1 MVAHIRSQHEKSRH
15 YICDLCGREFHYP
28 QMLRAHVKTVHEK
41 VKSDPCQFCGSV
53 FTSKKQLLY
62 HIEVIHKKTIINDCK
77 ICGKSFS
84 SESHV
89 KRHMRNVHKIFDENY
104 KPRNPVNR
112 LCPYEVKVRRKS
124 KITDFDETWLD

>member
-1 MVAHIRSQHEKSRH
+1 
-15 YICDLCGREFHYP
+15 
-28 QMLRAHVKTVHEK
+28 MLRAHVKTVHEK
-41 VKSDPCQFCGSV
+41 VKSDPCEFCQSV

-104 KPRNPVNR
+104 KPRN
-112 LCPYEVKVRRKS
+112 LVK
-124 KITDFDETWLD
+124 E